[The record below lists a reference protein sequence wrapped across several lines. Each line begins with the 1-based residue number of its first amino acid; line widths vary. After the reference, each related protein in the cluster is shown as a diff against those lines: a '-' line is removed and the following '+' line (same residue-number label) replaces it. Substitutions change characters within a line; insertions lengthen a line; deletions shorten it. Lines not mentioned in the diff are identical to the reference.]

1 MTQLTRP
8 RSSSAIRLLD
18 RDLPEGYLEEKTAL
32 VSAQK
37 QLVEGGERSVVVFRL
52 GSEWMSL
59 PTAIFQEVAER
70 PLVHRLPHHVNGAL
84 AGLVN
89 VRGELLLC
97 VRLHALLGMRTSPQA
112 TESNEHTSS
121 QRLLVCNRGGD
132 RLAFLVDEVCGV
144 HRFPPRDLKPVP
156 ATVAKSSATYTL
168 GLLPW
173 KEKTI
178 GCLDDE
184 LLFYAFNKEF
194 A

>member
-1 MTQLTRP
+1 VTQLH
-8 RSSSAIRLLD
+8 SSAAIRLLD
-18 RDLPEGYLEEKTAL
+18 RDLPEGYLDEKTAL
-32 VSAQK
+32 VSAQP
-37 QLVEGGERSVVVFRL
+37 QVVEGDERSVVVFRL

-59 PTAIFQEVAER
+59 STAIFQEVAER
-70 PLVHRLPHHVNGAL
+70 SLVHRLPHQRNGAV

-89 VRGELLLC
+89 IRGELLLC
-97 VRLHALLGMRTSPQA
+97 VGLDVLLGLGKLPPA
-112 TESNEHTSS
+112 NDSNEHASK

-132 RLAFLVDEVCGV
+132 RLAFLVDEVSGV
-144 HRFPPRDLKPVP
+144 HRFHPRDLREVP

-168 GLLPW
+168 GLLQW
-173 KEKTI
+173 MDKTI